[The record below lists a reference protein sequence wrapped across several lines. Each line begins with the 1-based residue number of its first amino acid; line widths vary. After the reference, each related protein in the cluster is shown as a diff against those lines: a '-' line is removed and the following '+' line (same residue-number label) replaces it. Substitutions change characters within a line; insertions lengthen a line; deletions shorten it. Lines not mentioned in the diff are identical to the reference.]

1 MARTRKTQPS
11 GPETALFGARLTE
24 LRKKRG
30 MTIEELKE
38 AAEMSFTFISDM
50 ERGVKVPSLTTLIR
64 LAAALRCK
72 VADLVRTIDAAGPES
87 FIATRK

>member
-1 MARTRKTQPS
+1 MGRTRKTQPS

-30 MTIEELKE
+30 LTIEELKNE
-38 AAEMSFTFISDM
+38 AGMSFTFISDM

-72 VADLVRTIDAAGPES
+72 VADLVRTIDAEDPQS
-87 FIATRK
+87 LIPKRK